1 MIAWNKE
8 MLKKQAYLHK
18 LGQEVLVNSHLVVV
32 ANLDHHHLE
41 VMLEHL
47 DQKLLNEELLVKV

>member
-8 MLKKQAYLHK
+8 MLKKQVFSHK
-18 LGQEVLVNSHLVVV
+18 LGQEVPVNNHSEEGV
-32 ANLDHHHLE
+32 NLDHHHLE

-47 DQKLLNEELLVKV
+47 DQKLLNEE